1 MNKLN
6 NKKPYQVLLFL
17 TIGIICGSFTGII
30 FVIIQRLLTFDSEL
44 NLPEFFILLLSPIIA
59 SLLIF
64 KLFNNSLVKNCLISF
79 LTLIIPILGVSFGSG
94 DYSFFNQLGIF
105 SLLGGIG
112 GLFWSIPLS
121 LPILFKKKKI
131 NN

>member
-17 TIGIICGSFTGII
+17 TIGIICGSLTGII

-79 LTLIIPILGVSFGSG
+79 LTLII
-94 DYSFFNQLGIF
+94 N
-105 SLLGGIG
+105 
-112 GLFWSIPLS
+112 
-121 LPILFKKKKI
+121 
-131 NN
+131 

>member
-1 MNKLN
+1 MFN
-6 NKKPYQVLLFL
+6 
-17 TIGIICGSFTGII
+17 II
-30 FVIIQRLLTFDSEL
+30 F
-44 NLPEFFILLLSPIIA
+44 N
-59 SLLIF
+59 
-64 KLFNNSLVKNCLISF
+64 
-79 LTLIIPILGVSFGSG
+79 LGVSFGSG